1 MLKPIYI
8 QTWLK
13 SWIQENNDGWASNA
27 HGYEEKQWEGRAV
40 KGIVSV
46 HGCEGKKKQ
55 KTKNILFIR
64 GKSYKEEPRAQ
75 ENKFM
80 PRSLK

>member
-1 MLKPIYI
+1 M
-8 QTWLK
+8 
-13 SWIQENNDGWASNA
+13 
-27 HGYEEKQWEGRAV
+27 

-64 GKSYKEEPRAQ
+64 GKSYKEEPRTQ

>member
-1 MLKPIYI
+1 MMDEL
-8 QTWLK
+8 LMRMGMRR
-13 SWIQENNDGWASNA
+13 SS
-27 HGYEEKQWEGRAV
+27 EKGGLWKELFQFMAV
-40 KGIVSV
+40 KA
-46 HGCEGKKKQ
+46 KKKQ

-64 GKSYKEEPRAQ
+64 GKSYKEEPRTQ